1 MRAAEVP
8 EAREDGAGVRDPGV
22 QKGRK
27 VRTARM
33 ARLAA
38 TAHQVTEVVL
48 CTRVNPGRQVNAG
61 PRVIQAVLAT
71 QVRRGRVVPSGSEAC
86 QEQEVQLVC
95 PGCRAKVAS
104 AFAQAATMQV
114 SDSAAEQLR
123 RKNG

>member
-8 EAREDGAGVRDPGV
+8 MAREDVAVVRDPGV

-61 PRVIQAVLAT
+61 PRVIQAVLVT
-71 QVRRGRVVPSGSEAC
+71 QVRRGRVVPSGSKAC
-86 QEQEVQLVC
+86 QERLVQLVC
-95 PGCRAKVAS
+95 LVYCWCITGVLQVYCWGAAGVLLGCFFCS
-104 AFAQAATMQV
+104 Y
-114 SDSAAEQLR
+114 
-123 RKNG
+123 